1 VVLVNITKKVVYE
14 LWNPPQALIVNFVQR
29 RLIKHWVQP
38 LRESEIIG
46 PTLIERGGV
55 ERWRRRPLWTHS
67 PWVWVNIKIAHQRRI
82 VWVFAPRPHCT
93 IWIIAL
99 PVALTQVVFEAL
111 SRKIYITRFDIVQGQ
126 GMAGLV
132 RKSIQDGITS
142 DIAPYEPSC
151 KGARLPSS
159 TVSSEGVSKDPC
171 IFLVG

>member
-1 VVLVNITKKVVYE
+1 MVPKTKEVVYE
-14 LWNPPQALIVNFVQR
+14 LWNPPQVLIVNFLQR
-29 RLIKHWVQP
+29 RLIKHGVQP

-55 ERWRRRPLWTHS
+55 ERWRWRPLWTHS

-82 VWVFAPRPHCT
+82 VWVFAPRPHRT

-132 RKSIQDGITS
+132 RKSIEDGITS